1 MNTQEAARLWEEAF
15 ERAAEECMHGPGCK
29 AGAGCRVGRRHNQFQ
44 IVTGSV
50 IDVWSRI
57 MKCKGLEKQRL
68 KVARC
73 ETLDGERLV
82 GLDFP
87 KLAQITRIT
96 RAVAAM
102 PKVATA
108 SVPRRYSAGTHGEI
122 GVVRSRKRRRRKKQG
137 RRR

>member
-73 ETLDGERLV
+73 ETLEGEKLV
-82 GLDFP
+82 GL
-87 KLAQITRIT
+87 QIPEGESQTILD
-96 RAVAAM
+96 VISQ
-102 PKVATA
+102 KVSEDPALVKVRPA
-108 SVPRRYSAGTHGEI
+108 RPPSA
-122 GVVRSRKRRRRKKQG
+122 RPPG
-137 RRR
+137 R

>member
-1 MNTQEAARLWEEAF
+1 VNTQEAARLWEEAF
-15 ERAAEECMHGPGCK
+15 ERAAKECMHGPGCK

-73 ETLDGERLV
+73 ETLEGEKLV
-82 GLDFP
+82 GL
-87 KLAQITRIT
+87 QIPEGESQTILD
-96 RAVAAM
+96 VISQ
-102 PKVATA
+102 KVSEDPAL
-108 SVPRRYSAGTHGEI
+108 VK
-122 GVVRSRKRRRRKKQG
+122 VRPARPPPARPPG
-137 RRR
+137 R